1 MIAIHK
7 QKMINELIQIIN
19 SWNEYS
25 EQIYG
30 FTKKDAKIFL
40 QRLQVGIYNSI
51 LKSSYWFA
59 SLPTTS
65 SLVKIEKEKNK
76 LQSYTNITE
85 ENYLVYSII
94 QEIKEYIDY
103 LSNWQK
109 VYQKP
114 FITVNGDEQSP
125 LTFKELAEF
134 SNLYNEVLHKNY
146 TWQEARYIN
155 EEIEKLNIKENKDF
169 PHIIDEL
176 ESIFNPHLNP
186 EYKKYKQEV
195 KYSNNILKLN
205 KVTNKLIEYLTE
217 KNLHKFLEDKKECP
231 YEEYIRDMII
241 YTKPRNMKEVKNL
254 LNTLLTPKKL
264 LELSSKKV
272 PQPYLTTI
280 RKHYNYIFSYSNDL
294 EFLEESTKILNTII
308 EINKDKEN
316 SLYEITATYNMIL
329 ISFGIIPIPL
339 NEKIINLEEHELRKQ
354 VIKKTIKLAHDLNK

>member
-7 QKMINELIQIIN
+7 QKMINELIQILN

-40 QRLQVGIYNSI
+40 QRLQVGVYNSI

-59 SLPTTS
+59 TLPTTS
-65 SLVKIEKEKNK
+65 TLVKIEKEKNK

-109 VYQKP
+109 VYKKP
-114 FITVNGDEQSP
+114 YITINGDKQEP
-125 LTFKELAEF
+125 LTFKELANF
-134 SNLYNEVLHKNY
+134 SELYSNVLHKNY

-155 EEIEKLNIKENKDF
+155 EEIENLNIKENKNF

-176 ESIFNPHLNP
+176 EKIFNTHLNP
-186 EYKKYKQEV
+186 EYKKYKQEI
-195 KYSNNILKLN
+195 KYSSNILELN
-205 KVTNKLIEYLTE
+205 KTVNYLLNYLTE
-217 KNLHKFLEDKKECP
+217 KNFHKYLETSKTNL
-231 YEEYIRDMII
+231 YEEYIREMILQVR
-241 YTKPRNMKEVKNL
+241 PQNMKEVKEL
-254 LNTLLTPKKL
+254 LTTLITPKKL
-264 LELSSKKV
+264 LELSSKKI
-272 PQPYLTTI
+272 PQPYLTQI
-280 RKHYNYIFSYSNDL
+280 RKHYNYIFTYSNDL
-294 EFLEESTKILNTII
+294 EFLEESTEILEELIKIY
-308 EINKDKEN
+308 KDKEN
-316 SLYEITATYNMIL
+316 KLYEITLSYNMIL

-339 NEKIINLEEHELRKQ
+339 TEKIINLNKPELRKL
-354 VIKKTIKLAHDLNK
+354 IISKTIKQAHQLNK